1 MAEYDVITLGH
12 ALVDIRFIVDRFV
25 GPDEE
30 ATIIKQTRSVG
41 GSAANVAIDVSRL
54 GGSAATIIKVGLDG
68 FGRLIIDEL
77 MREEVDV
84 SGVKVCLGDTGF
96 TVVIIDK
103 EGRVKMYGFKGAS
116 EKLEP
121 RDIDENIISRGKY
134 LHIASLRL
142 DTSIRGA
149 ETAKEHGL
157 TVSWDPGRRQAQHGI
172 EYYRELLRLID
183 IVLVN
188 RLEARCLTGKEDYRE
203 AARIIASMGPS
214 IVVVKRGSE
223 GVYVYDAGNTEEI
236 DLPAFKVPRVVDTT
250 GAGDAF
256 AAGLLLGLSRSYSLR
271 KAVVYANAVAALKIM
286 HLGSHHVPSHE
297 EVIKSMWE
305 HGIPGNFP

>member
-1 MAEYDVITLGH
+1 MTGYDVVTLGH

-30 ATIIKQTRSVG
+30 TAIIKQTRSVG

-77 MREEVDV
+77 MREKVDV

-96 TVVIIDK
+96 TVVIIDR
-103 EGRVKMYGFKGAS
+103 EGRVKMYGFKGAA

-121 RDIDENIISRGKY
+121 DDVDERIISRGKY

-142 DTSIRGA
+142 DTSLKGAKIAKKRG
-149 ETAKEHGL
+149 L
-157 TVSWDPGRRQAQHGI
+157 IVSWDPGRRQAQHGL
-172 EYYRELLRLID
+172 EYYRELLRLTD
-183 IVLVN
+183 VVLVN
-188 RLEARCLTGKEDYRE
+188 RLEAKYLTGREDYRE
-203 AARIIASMGPS
+203 AARIIAEMGPS
-214 IVVVKRGSE
+214 IVVVKRGGD
-223 GVYVYDAGNTEEI
+223 GVYVYDAGNKEEI

-256 AAGLLLGLSRSYSLR
+256 AAGLLLGLSRGYNLR

-297 EVIKSMWE
+297 EVIRFIWDYGMLGE
-305 HGIPGNFP
+305 FT

>member
-30 ATIIKQTRSVG
+30 AAIIKQTRSVG

-121 RDIDENIISRGKY
+121 RDIDENIISRGKVPPY
-134 LHIASLRL
+134 S
-142 DTSIRGA
+142 
-149 ETAKEHGL
+149 E
-157 TVSWDPGRRQAQHGI
+157 P
-172 EYYRELLRLID
+172 
-183 IVLVN
+183 
-188 RLEARCLTGKEDYRE
+188 EARH
-203 AARIIASMGPS
+203 
-214 IVVVKRGSE
+214 
-223 GVYVYDAGNTEEI
+223 
-236 DLPAFKVPRVVDTT
+236 VD
-250 GAGDAF
+250 
-256 AAGLLLGLSRSYSLR
+256 
-271 KAVVYANAVAALKIM
+271 
-286 HLGSHHVPSHE
+286 
-297 EVIKSMWE
+297 
-305 HGIPGNFP
+305 